1 MKTYQTLTLIGG
13 IYGIVVVPII
23 LLSILMGLAFFSA
36 FDPDSSLDSGTLGA
50 MTAISLIVSIIIS
63 IIALVIV
70 FVMKKPKSVGYIL
83 LGLAVIML
91 VATNISGIIAWVLFF
106 IGGISAIKY
115 KVSDVESKK
124 IINQDILKNR
134 YAKGEI
140 TKEEFE
146 AMNKEK
152 LEEKDT
158 SSALDIL
165 KQRYSRLEITRDEYE
180 EKKKDLENS

>member
-1 MKTYQTLTLIGG
+1 MT
-13 IYGIVVVPII
+13 
-23 LLSILMGLAFFSA
+23 GLAFFSA
-36 FDPDSSLDSGTLGA
+36 FDPDSSLDSETLGE
-50 MTAISLIVSIIIS
+50 MTASSLVVSIIIS

-124 IINQDILKNR
+124 INSSLDILKDR

-146 AMNKEK
+146 KM
-152 LEEKDT
+152 
-158 SSALDIL
+158 
-165 KQRYSRLEITRDEYE
+165 
-180 EKKKDLENS
+180 KKDLENS

>member
-13 IYGIVVVPII
+13 IFGIVVVPII
-23 LLSILMGLAFFSA
+23 LLSIMTGLAFFSA
-36 FDPDSSLDSGTLGA
+36 FDPDSSLDPETLGE
-50 MTAISLIVSIIIS
+50 MTLYSLVVSIIIS

-91 VATNISGIIAWVLFF
+91 VATNISGILTWILFF
-106 IGGISAIKY
+106 VGGVLAIKY

-124 IINQDILKNR
+124 INSSLDILKER

-140 TKEEFE
+140 SQEEYDKMKSE
-146 AMNKEK
+146 
-152 LEEKDT
+152 LG
-158 SSALDIL
+158 
-165 KQRYSRLEITRDEYE
+165 
-180 EKKKDLENS
+180 